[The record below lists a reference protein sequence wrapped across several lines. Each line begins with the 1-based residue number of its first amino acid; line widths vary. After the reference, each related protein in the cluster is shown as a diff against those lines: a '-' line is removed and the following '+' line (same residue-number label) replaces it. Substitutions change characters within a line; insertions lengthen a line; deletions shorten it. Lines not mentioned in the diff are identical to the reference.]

1 MTKDLMCAYLQS
13 NAKFDEKQW
22 TGWKRDL
29 KLNDYFIQK
38 WLAFDK
44 KILSLYNFK
53 ERKLLSII
61 LNFLDIV

>member
-29 KLNDYFIQK
+29 KLNDYIIQK

-44 KILSLYNFK
+44 KNLITLQ
-53 ERKLLSII
+53 KL
-61 LNFLDIV
+61 